1 MPKRVPDQTI
11 TIRFEMQESEREM
24 FAQLVNAYTLDQVTT
39 PIVEILKD
47 ASALYA
53 VVIMIEAFTDI
64 DLPIPTPADADQIWA
79 AIRDAIKNR
88 KALYPAEPIAGS
100 LAMIVKDFLVDL
112 LGLGGGIRAKGG
124 GGSF

>member
-11 TIRFEMQESEREM
+11 TIRFEMQESERAM
-24 FAQLVNAYTLDQVTT
+24 FEQLVNAYTLDQVAT

-79 AIRDAIKNR
+79 TIRDAIKTR
-88 KALYPAEPIAGS
+88 KEAFPNEPTAGS
-100 LAMIVKDFLVDL
+100 LAMIVKDFLTNF
-112 LGLGGGIRAKGG
+112 LGLHPRDGG
-124 GGSF
+124 GGGF